1 MIRWLFK
8 KFRLLLILALLSS
21 VFWLPLLVAQSESKS
36 EIIDEVITE
45 EVVNDDFNY
54 YTSRAVMKLII
65 VYENDQG
72 EKVNATGSAIIIHED
87 DDYSYLVTN
96 HHNIRHQDYDLKT
109 IVAVDYTNATY
120 EAISMI
126 ENDTYEII
134 SDLYDL
140 ALLRTRKLS
149 IKPAVISTLEMQPGS
164 VVHSVGYPKGE
175 RAIEQGVFIEMIN
188 DLEYFPFE
196 AIKSNA
202 TIQKGSSGGALIDRK
217 GNLIGMTT
225 LGAFASGNEF
235 VYSYSIP
242 VSIIQE
248 YLQLYF

>member
-45 EVVNDDFNY
+45 EVVNDEFNY

-65 VYENDQG
+65 VYENNQGDQ
-72 EKVNATGSAIIIHED
+72 VTATGSAVIIAED
-87 DDYSYLVTN
+87 DDFSYLITN
-96 HHNIRHQDYDLKT
+96 HHNIRQRDYDLKS
-109 IVAVDYTNATY
+109 IIAIDYTNETY
-120 EAISMI
+120 EAISMVI
-126 ENDTYEII
+126 NDTYEII

-140 ALLRTRKLS
+140 ALLKTRKLS
-149 IKPAVISTLEMQPGS
+149 IKPAILSTLEMHPGS
-164 VVHSVGYPKGE
+164 IVHSVGYPKGE
-175 RAIEQGVFIEMIN
+175 RAIEQGVFIEMIK
-188 DLEYFPFE
+188 DIEYFPFE

-217 GNLIGMTT
+217 GNLLAITT
-225 LGAFASGNEF
+225 LGAFAPGNEF

-242 VSIIQE
+242 VSIVQE